1 MLTSLHN
8 YLLRHNWIVCG
19 SDRSI
24 YIVQCREDYTHGD
37 DFSLYEFYT
46 DAHRVT
52 GVRIK
57 PPSHEANIKAL
68 LGRET
73 RNLEKNPSLVQ
84 LVGLEPVA
92 SHTTVECFNHL
103 ATQSHD

>member
-1 MLTSLHN
+1 M
-8 YLLRHNWIVCG
+8 I
-19 SDRSI
+19 
-24 YIVQCREDYTHGD
+24 
-37 DFSLYEFYT
+37 
-46 DAHRVT
+46 

-57 PPSHEANIKAL
+57 PPSHEANMKAL

-73 RNLEKNPSLVQ
+73 RNLEVQ

-103 ATQSHD
+103 ATQSDLILI

>member
-1 MLTSLHN
+1 M
-8 YLLRHNWIVCG
+8 
-19 SDRSI
+19 
-24 YIVQCREDYTHGD
+24 
-37 DFSLYEFYT
+37 
-46 DAHRVT
+46 
-52 GVRIK
+52 
-57 PPSHEANIKAL
+57 KAL

-103 ATQSHD
+103 ATQLCIEIMQTKNDRVETDIGMEFQFRI

>member
-1 MLTSLHN
+1 MQ
-8 YLLRHNWIVCG
+8 
-19 SDRSI
+19 
-24 YIVQCREDYTHGD
+24 YIEIFFSF
-37 DFSLYEFYT
+37 FSLYEFYT

-103 ATQSHD
+103 ATQSHRNVTTHL

>member
-1 MLTSLHN
+1 MA
-8 YLLRHNWIVCG
+8 ICKV
-19 SDRSI
+19 
-24 YIVQCREDYTHGD
+24 
-37 DFSLYEFYT
+37 YEFYT

-103 ATQSHD
+103 ATHAIEVVVELLEREILP